1 MMADQPP
8 PPVEPS
14 ADEPRPSQ
22 PTKRNRPFPFRV
34 SPFLALLLV
43 GAAVAVFYVSAL
55 ERHTGIS
62 YHEFQRRYWN
72 ERSSEY
78 RGLAA
83 AKLRDDL
90 LLVKPAEEFS
100 FQALWEPK
108 RERSPKDPWLAIR
121 LPATAIDGEMIQRL
135 GTIPGFTVEPSD
147 ALLRWTMYATVQLIV
162 TALLFYVMVLRPL
175 RAQGGPGNVLAF
187 GRSRPRIVG
196 KEHTGVRF
204 DDVAGIDEAKAEV
217 KEVIEFLRNPSKFT
231 EIGGRIP
238 RGILFV
244 GPPGAGKTLLAK
256 AIAGEADAP
265 FYSIS
270 GSDFV
275 EMYVGVGASRVRDL
289 FRQAKET
296 APCIVFLDEVDAVGR
311 RRGSGVGGG
320 HDEREQTLNAILVE
334 MDGFDTN
341 ENVIVIAATNRP
353 DTLDPALLRPGRF
366 DREVVISLPDV
377 KGRYEILRVHARH
390 VKLADDVDLHRV
402 ARATPMFSGAE
413 LEALINEAAIRA
425 AMAERKQV
433 TQLDLE
439 EARDKV
445 RYGRE
450 NRSMSGDDRDLRE
463 TAYHEA
469 GHAILVRTTPH
480 VEPLHKVTIIP
491 RGRSLGATMI
501 LPEKDR
507 RSYSRNQL
515 LGQIEV
521 CFGGRIAEELCL
533 DDVSSGALQDIQQA
547 TSIARRM
554 VCDFGMSRLGPVHF
568 AEREQ
573 QSFLGGDLP
582 APREYSEA
590 TAERIDA
597 EIGRII
603 EEAYS
608 NAKRRLE
615 SRLDQLHILANALL
629 VRETL
634 TAEEVDALLKAA

>member
-1 MMADQPP
+1 MAEQEPQPSPPADPP
-8 PPVEPS
+8 PGKRT
-14 ADEPRPSQ
+14 PR
-22 PTKRNRPFPFRV
+22 FRLRA
-34 SPFLALLLV
+34 SPFMLLLLV
-43 GAAVAVFYVSAL
+43 AAGVAVFYLSAL
-55 ERHTGIS
+55 ERYAAIS
-62 YHEFQRRYWN
+62 YHDFHRRYWN
-72 ERSSEY
+72 DRTQEY

-90 LLVKPAEEFS
+90 LLVKPGDDSSLGFLFGS
-100 FQALWEPK
+100 KSDNTKQ
-108 RERSPKDPWLAIR
+108 PWLAVR
-121 LPATAIDGEMIQRL
+121 LPTTAIDGPMLQRL
-135 GTIPGFTVEPSD
+135 ATIPGFTVEPSD
-147 ALLRWTMYATVQLIV
+147 ALLRWTMYATVPLIV

-175 RAQGGPGNVLAF
+175 RSQGGPGNVLAF
-187 GRSRPRIVG
+187 GRSRPRMIG

-217 KEVIEFLRNPSKFT
+217 KEVIEFLRNPTKFT

-377 KGRYEILRVHARH
+377 KGRFEILRVHARH
-390 VKLADDVDLHRV
+390 VKLSDDVDLHRI

-425 AMAERKQV
+425 AMADRKQV
-433 TQLDLE
+433 TQVDLE

-450 NRSMSGDDRDLRE
+450 NRSLSGDDRELRE

-469 GHAILVRTTPH
+469 GHAILVRETPH

-507 RSYSRNQL
+507 RNYLQTQL

-533 DDVSSGALQDIQQA
+533 GDVSSGAVQDIQQA
-547 TSIARRM
+547 TMIARRM
-554 VCDFGMSRLGPVHF
+554 VCDFGMSRLGPIHF
-568 AEREQ
+568 SEREQ
-573 QSFLGGDLP
+573 PSFLAGEFP
-582 APREYSEA
+582 VPREYSEA
-590 TAERIDA
+590 TAERIDVEVA
-597 EIGRII
+597 RII
-603 EEAYS
+603 DEAYAS
-608 NAKRRLE
+608 AKRRLE
-615 SRLDQLHILANALL
+615 QHIDDLHRLAAALIE
-629 VRETL
+629 RETL
-634 TAEEVDALLKAA
+634 TAEEVGELLATPV